1 MFILKTQILKMDAR
15 IENKS
20 LTNNKSN
27 NFLVIFKNYLEI
39 IKFINSNNIMEL
51 HGFNYHFQEENQG
64 ENGDLNLLKEEQWL
78 GQTIVGYLVEA
89 QSENWQISLVFV
101 SSETP
106 LKFMIRKLE
115 KAPTLEKA
123 QQYNKL
129 SEKTAMVLKNNYQ
142 GFLN

>member
-1 MFILKTQILKMDAR
+1 
-15 IENKS
+15 
-20 LTNNKSN
+20 
-27 NFLVIFKNYLEI
+27 
-39 IKFINSNNIMEL
+39 MEL

>member
-1 MFILKTQILKMDAR
+1 
-15 IENKS
+15 
-20 LTNNKSN
+20 
-27 NFLVIFKNYLEI
+27 
-39 IKFINSNNIMEL
+39 MEL

-129 SEKTAMVLKNNYQ
+129 SEKTAMVLKNTYQ

>member
-1 MFILKTQILKMDAR
+1 
-15 IENKS
+15 
-20 LTNNKSN
+20 
-27 NFLVIFKNYLEI
+27 
-39 IKFINSNNIMEL
+39 MEL
-51 HGFNYHFQEENQG
+51 HGFNYHFQEEYQG
-64 ENGDLNLLKEEQWL
+64 KNVDLNLLKEEQWL
-78 GQTIVGYLVEA
+78 GQTIVGYLVEP

-123 QQYNKL
+123 QQYNRL
-129 SEKTAMVLKNNYQ
+129 SEKTSEVLKNTYQ